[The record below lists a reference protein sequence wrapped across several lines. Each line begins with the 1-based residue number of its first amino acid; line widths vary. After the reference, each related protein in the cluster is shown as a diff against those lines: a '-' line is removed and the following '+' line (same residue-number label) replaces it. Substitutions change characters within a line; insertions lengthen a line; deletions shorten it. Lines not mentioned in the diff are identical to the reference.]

1 MCGLWITQRRTMTSS
16 DPLSRDPQV
25 LLRQLKRLGL
35 KPAPGETLEAL
46 AKRAALSHPPL
57 ARPVE
62 ALVASHAE
70 RRYAPAVPAAAQRE
84 ARQRW
89 QLALQEVK
97 RLRIDA
103 ISRGPGSAP

>member
-1 MCGLWITQRRTMTSS
+1 M
-16 DPLSRDPQV
+16 
-25 LLRQLKRLGL
+25 
-35 KPAPGETLEAL
+35 
-46 AKRAALSHPPL
+46 
-57 ARPVE
+57 E